1 VTEHL
6 RAEGYAVI
14 NGDATRLDVLRAAHL
29 DSARLVVVASPDA
42 YQARA
47 MRARAHQ
54 LNPGVEVLLR
64 THSDAERQ
72 FLEEMGAARALVG
85 ERELAVSLAR
95 EALQRFRSDVDMA
108 QVAQRVLRPAA
119 TPETAEAS

>member
-1 VTEHL
+1 
-6 RAEGYAVI
+6 
-14 NGDATRLDVLRAAHL
+14 VLRAARL
-29 DSARLVVVASPDA
+29 DSARLVVVAAPDA

-47 MRARAHQ
+47 MLAGAPQ

-95 EALQRFRSDVDMA
+95 EALQRFRTDVDMVL
-108 QVAQRVLRPAA
+108 VAERVLRPAA
-119 TPETAEAS
+119 TPEAAPAT